1 MMAGTK
7 PLPFSKSTFISSCLP
22 NFLAQKHKTRHA
34 WLRRRAE
41 ECFVWRIAMHTSA
54 GAACGRDDDADAPE
68 LCVCVSSPGSKI
80 EEIFACVNRG
90 LKKGLK
96 QPRAHPFCCTIPP
109 RGRHLLTWDK
119 AWTSHGREDSQRRA
133 SLENAAYAESILR
146 DTAKGN
152 GTSLYRR
159 VREYRNSHNLQ
170 VHLLW

>member
-80 EEIFACVNRG
+80 EETHTHSAG
-90 LKKGLK
+90 
-96 QPRAHPFCCTIPP
+96 
-109 RGRHLLTWDK
+109 
-119 AWTSHGREDSQRRA
+119 A
-133 SLENAAYAESILR
+133 SASSSRPHAAPAEVCI
-146 DTAKGN
+146 
-152 GTSLYRR
+152 
-159 VREYRNSHNLQ
+159 
-170 VHLLW
+170 